1 MPGLSSR
8 AMETGEAQEPFL
20 LGALKSSLLRALGF
34 PWSFLQDSR
43 SAWLIR
49 SYGTTS

>member
-8 AMETGEAQEPFL
+8 AMEMEEVQESVL
-20 LGALKSSLLRALGF
+20 LGALKSSLLRPLSF

-43 SAWLIR
+43 SAWLIH
-49 SYGTTS
+49 SY